1 MHWPFRYLNILLL
14 IELLLL
20 FSNELPLCVTITL
33 IIIAQLLITVQRLQS
48 NLKQT
53 EYEKISIMKY
63 DYIYIY
69 ICTYICVCA
78 RARAHTH
85 KSSSHLPCFTYLY
98 NFTSSLYYLFKLRL
112 QVVIDDY
119 DGSIWLYAYLVYYTT
134 ERMRTY
140 VNVNENSWHSL

>member
-1 MHWPFRYLNILLL
+1 M

-69 ICTYICVCA
+69 VRIYVCA

-85 KSSSHLPCFTYLY
+85 TSLP
-98 NFTSSLYYLFKLRL
+98 R
-112 QVVIDDY
+112 I
-119 DGSIWLYAYLVYYTT
+119 YLVSRIFTISPRLYIICLNCDYRLSMIMMDRYDYT
-134 ERMRTY
+134 RI
-140 VNVNENSWHSL
+140 